1 MVPHTIYNDGLYT
14 DNESILDSPRRLSSA
29 ELKQGDL
36 KYKDIN
42 GDGKIDSDDQIK
54 IGKPFFPLFDYGF
67 DFNLEYNG
75 FFLNGLFQGTG
86 DRYTELA
93 LLYKGGNIVS
103 SNYNFQL
110 DFWTPDNQDA
120 KFPRSSALQSTNSGN
135 NTVNSD
141 FWLINAKYFRLKSLQ
156 LGYDFKK
163 ILFKNYSGIS
173 RFKVSLLGTNIFTI
187 SDTMDYFDP
196 EAYNYGEGYPVQK
209 TYSIVLNIGI

>member
-1 MVPHTIYNDGLYT
+1 M
-14 DNESILDSPRRLSSA
+14 
-29 ELKQGDL
+29 
-36 KYKDIN
+36 
-42 GDGKIDSDDQIK
+42 
-54 IGKPFFPLFDYGF
+54 
-67 DFNLEYNG
+67 
-75 FFLNGLFQGTG
+75 
-86 DRYTELA
+86 
-93 LLYKGGNIVS
+93 
-103 SNYNFQL
+103 
-110 DFWTPDNQDA
+110 
-120 KFPRSSALQSTNSGN
+120 
-135 NTVNSD
+135 NSD